1 MGIIESEGDIT
12 DCDSD
17 AIVNTV
23 NCVGVMGG
31 GVAKAI
37 KEKYPWCLSPYK
49 DACEREILQ
58 PGGVLVVALEV
69 EPVIDYPTII
79 NIATK
84 NHWRGKTRIE
94 WVEEALRNLASL
106 LSKGEFLTVA
116 MPRPGCGL
124 GGLDWE
130 DVGPL
135 VEMHLGGL
143 ECEVTIFNKSP
154 ELEDTPKRSTQA
166 TLKFEEE

>member
-1 MGIIESEGDIT
+1 MEIIETEGDIT
-12 DCDSD
+12 DCASD

-37 KEKYPWCLSPYK
+37 KEKFPWCLPPYK
-49 DACEREILQ
+49 DACEKQILQ
-58 PGGVLVVALEV
+58 PGGVFVVALEV
-69 EPVIDYPTII
+69 EPVIEYPTII

-94 WVEEALRNLASL
+94 WVDEALQNLASL
-106 LSKGEFLTVA
+106 LSREEFQTVA

-124 GGLDWE
+124 GGLDWG
-130 DVGPL
+130 DVRPL
-135 VEMHLGGL
+135 VETHLGNL
-143 ECEVTIFNKSP
+143 ECRITIFNKPP
-154 ELEDTPKRSTQA
+154 ETSDVQTVSTQA
-166 TLKFEEE
+166 KLNFEEE